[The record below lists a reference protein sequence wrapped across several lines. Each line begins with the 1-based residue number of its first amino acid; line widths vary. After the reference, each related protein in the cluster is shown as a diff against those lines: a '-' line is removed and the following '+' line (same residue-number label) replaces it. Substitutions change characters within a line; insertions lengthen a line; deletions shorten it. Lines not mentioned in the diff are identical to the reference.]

1 MSLLN
6 RVRIPLFVGL
16 LLAASA
22 AWAGETAPSPRVVV
36 TYENPAKFTENR
48 TTPVSERYKS
58 DNDLAMLKRY
68 IEKRAARVLAPGQ
81 HLDIVVTDVAL
92 AGRYEPWPNSPTGWM
107 RVVRRTYPPRI
118 DLHYTL
124 QDASG
129 KVIKKGS
136 RKLSDLGFMDTTGIQ
151 NSDPIRYEKVVI
163 DNWLRRD
170 FGRK

>member
-1 MSLLN
+1 MSILK
-6 RVRIPLFVGL
+6 RVRIPLLMGL

-22 AWAGETAPSPRVVV
+22 AWAGAVAPAPSVEV
-36 TYENPAKFTENR
+36 TYQNPANFTEHR
-48 TTPVSERYKS
+48 TTPVSELTDT

-81 HLDIVVTDVAL
+81 HLVIVVTDIAL
-92 AGRYEPWPNSPTGWM
+92 AGRYEPWRNSPTGWM

-118 DLHYTL
+118 DLNFTL
-124 QDASG
+124 TDASG
-129 KVIKKGS
+129 KVLKEGS
-136 RKLSDLGFMDTTGIQ
+136 RKLTDLGFMDTTGIH

-170 FGRK
+170 FGNK